1 MNSFLKKGDFG
12 SGLTKNSSTLI
23 LRMSTMIK
31 ENLKENC
38 PFLKEIMWN
47 ISDLEGNNSFFDYYI
62 FLFVHVYSIL

>member
-1 MNSFLKKGDFG
+1 MNKISLVPGVKSKLMNSFLKKGDFG

-38 PFLKEIMWN
+38 PFLKEIM
-47 ISDLEGNNSFFDYYI
+47 
-62 FLFVHVYSIL
+62 